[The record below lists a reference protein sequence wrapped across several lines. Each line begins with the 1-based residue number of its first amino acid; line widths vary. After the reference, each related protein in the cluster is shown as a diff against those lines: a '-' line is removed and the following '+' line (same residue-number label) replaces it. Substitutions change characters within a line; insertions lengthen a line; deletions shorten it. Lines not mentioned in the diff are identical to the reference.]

1 MEALQNTITRE
12 NLKTFVTMFYHKALD
27 NEQIGH
33 YFTLELGDDIENEEW
48 ARHISIL
55 VDFWSSVF
63 INYPH
68 YYSDPYGP
76 HFTITDLKSE
86 DFVVWIEIF
95 LETAKEVYTQ
105 DIVEQFKEKAIFYSE
120 DFISR
125 LKLSTKN
132 TNLTSIFW

>member
-1 MEALQNTITRE
+1 MTL
-12 NLKTFVTMFYHKALD
+12 FYHKALD
-27 NEQIGH
+27 DAQIGH
-33 YFTLELGDDIENEEW
+33 YFILELGDDITNDEW
-48 ARHISIL
+48 EKHISIL

-86 DFVVWIEIF
+86 DFAVWIDIF
-95 LETAKEVYTQ
+95 LATASEVYTE
-105 DIVEQFKEKAIFYSE
+105 DIVKKFKEKAIFYSK
-120 DFISR
+120 DFIGR

-132 TNLTSIFW
+132 EDLTSEYW